1 MLSVM
6 RKHAQSWL
14 IKVVMGII
22 AIVFVLY
29 FGVSRY
35 GQQAAKLASVNG
47 DIVSMEQYREV
58 YNNMLKEVQHRYRDM
73 LNDKLL
79 EALNLKQQALDSIIN
94 ELLLIQEA
102 HRLDFTV
109 TPEELA
115 ASIRELPYF
124 QKNGRFDR
132 ALYLRLLEIN
142 KMNAAD
148 FESSQ
153 TRSLLIK
160 KVQDFI
166 TSNVVLSENE
176 AFTEFLYERNQIKV
190 DYLVFDP
197 TDQLHKVKFTE
208 QELND
213 FFKKNIKNYE
223 IPTKIKIAYLL
234 FKNSDFLDKVSISPE
249 EIQDEYRANLDRYK
263 EPKQVKARHIL
274 FKLEGND
281 PKKDAEVRK
290 RAEEVLK
297 RAKAGENFAELAK
310 KYSEGPTAKNG
321 GDLGYFSQGQMV
333 KPFEEAAFS
342 MKPGEISGLVKTRF
356 GYHIIKV
363 EDVKEAHTKTLE
375 EARPEIE
382 KQLKEIQVTDIVAE
396 LADQA
401 YDQAMQ
407 GKDFKTIAK
416 ELGSKLVDT
425 DFIEIGQPIPGLE
438 DAPKAP
444 ETAASLEK
452 GEFSPVIQTPKGYA
466 ILQLLDRQEP
476 RDPEL
481 SEVKEKVEAD
491 LKLEKAKELAREEA
505 KKFLA
510 ILKNWKELPQKAQNQ
525 KFEIK
530 TSEPFA
536 RNKPIPEIG
545 FAPEI
550 SQAAFKLSEKNPYVE
565 EPVFH
570 DGKYYLIKL
579 KGEIPATKEE
589 FEKEKDAYTKK
600 LLLAKQ
606 RNAFSSWLEMVRKK
620 ATIKMYK
627 QV

>member
-6 RKHAQSWL
+6 RKHAQSWI
-14 IKVVMGII
+14 IKVAMGII
-22 AIVFVLY
+22 AIVFIFY
-29 FGVSRY
+29 FGVSRF

-58 YNNMLKEVQHRYRDM
+58 YNTMLRQVQNQYRDM

-102 HRLDFTV
+102 HRLNFTV
-109 TPEELA
+109 TPEELS

-124 QKNGRFDR
+124 QKNGRFDQ
-132 ALYLRLLEIN
+132 ALYIRLLQLN
-142 KMNAAD
+142 KVNAAD
-148 FESSQ
+148 FESNQ
-153 TRSLLIK
+153 TRSLLVR
-160 KVQDFI
+160 KVENFI
-166 TSNVVLSENE
+166 ASNVILSENE
-176 AFTEFLYERNQIKV
+176 ALTEFLYERNQIKV
-190 DYLVFDP
+190 NYLVFDP
-197 TDQLHKVKFTE
+197 KDQLQKVKFTE
-208 QELND
+208 QELDD

-223 IPTKIKIAYLL
+223 IPAKIKIAYLL
-234 FKNSDFLDKVSISPE
+234 FKNSDFLSKVSISPE
-249 EIQDEYRANLDRYK
+249 EIEDEYQANLERYK

-281 PKKDAEVRK
+281 PKKDEEVRK

-297 RAKAGENFAELAK
+297 RAKAGEDFAELAK

-321 GDLGYFSQGQMV
+321 GDLGYFTQGQMV

-363 EDVKEAHTKTLE
+363 EDVKEARTKSLE

-382 KQLKEIQVTDIVAE
+382 KQLKEVQVADIVSE

-407 GKDFKTIAK
+407 GKDFKTIGK
-416 ELGSKLVDT
+416 ELGSKVVDT
-425 DFIEIGQPIPGLE
+425 DFIEIGRPIPGLE
-438 DAPKAP
+438 DAPKAA
-444 ETAASLEK
+444 ESASSLQK
-452 GEFSPVIQTPKGYA
+452 GEFSPVIQTPKGFA
-466 ILQLLDRQEP
+466 ILEVVDRQEP

-481 SEVKEKVEAD
+481 SEVKAKVEQD
-491 LKLEKAKELAREEA
+491 LKFEKAKELAREEA

-510 ILKNWKELPQKAQNQ
+510 ILKNWKDIPQNAQNE

-550 SQAAFKLSEKNPYVE
+550 SQVAFKLTEQNPYAE

-570 DGKYYLIKL
+570 DGKYYLINL
-579 KGEIPATKEE
+579 KEVIPATKEE
-589 FEKEKDAYTKK
+589 FEKEKDTYMKK

-606 RNAFSSWLEMVRKK
+606 QNAFSNWLEMVRKK